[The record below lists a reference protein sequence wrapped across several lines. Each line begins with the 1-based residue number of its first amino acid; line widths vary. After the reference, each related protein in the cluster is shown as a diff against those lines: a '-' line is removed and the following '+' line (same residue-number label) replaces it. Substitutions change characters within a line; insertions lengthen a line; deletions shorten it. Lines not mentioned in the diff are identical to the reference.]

1 MRYASVLMHVDVLS
15 VLSLLSGA
23 PFLLIALIVGYQQ
36 MQRVR
41 WVRTTR
47 VGRRLFGVQA
57 SAVGLGMAFLFL
69 QAFWRPSI
77 SHAIEVRQEV
87 DAEDDD
93 GGEPETVEKR
103 LSRQLKRIRRGE
115 PVERLELRL

>member
-1 MRYASVLMHVDVLS
+1 MHMDILS
-15 VLSLLSGA
+15 VLSLLSAA
-23 PFLLIALIVGYQQ
+23 PFVLIAGILTWNQIRQL
-36 MQRVR
+36 RCLR
-41 WVRTTR
+41 ATR
-47 VGRRLFGVQA
+47 VGKRLFGVQA

-93 GGEPETVEKR
+93 EGEPETVEKQ

-115 PVERLELRL
+115 VVERLVLRL

>member
-1 MRYASVLMHVDVLS
+1 MRVDALS
-15 VLSLLSGA
+15 VLSLLSAA
-23 PFLLIALIVGYQQ
+23 PFVLIAAILAWNQIQR
-36 MQRVR
+36 MQ
-41 WVRTTR
+41 WVRATR

-77 SHAIEVRQEV
+77 SHAIEVRQDA

-93 GGEPETVEKR
+93 EGAPEKG

-115 PVERLELRL
+115 AVEKLVLRL

>member
-1 MRYASVLMHVDVLS
+1 MRVDVLS

-23 PFLLIALIVGYQQ
+23 PFLIIALIVGYQQ

-41 WVRTTR
+41 WVRTSR
-47 VGRRLFGVQA
+47 VGKRLFGIQP

-69 QAFWRPSI
+69 QAFWRPSLA
-77 SHAIEVRQEV
+77 HAIEARQQADV
-87 DAEDDD
+87 DEDDE
-93 GGEPETVEKR
+93 GEPETATKH
-103 LSRQLKRIRRGE
+103 LNRQLRRIRRGE